1 MIPEKFL
8 TIKLSQFDY
17 LLPEE
22 RIAQK
27 PLEKRDESKLL
38 VYNKGEILNLSFQNL
53 PELLPANS
61 HLVLNNAKVI
71 PARLNFYRATGA
83 KIEVFLLE
91 PESPFNQ
98 MELALRVTDKCVWKC
113 MIGNLKRWKND
124 EILTLNL
131 NNKGN
136 EIFLKARL
144 FSEEKQLVELSWE
157 GNLPFSTI
165 LDLAGKTPLPP
176 YIKRDAEISDLSS
189 YQTVFAKQEG
199 AVAAPT
205 AGLHFSEKV
214 LEKIK
219 EKQIETTEVT
229 LYVGAGTF
237 APVNVESM
245 VDHEMHAEM
254 ISVTAES
261 IEELL
266 SDKVRVAVGTTSLR
280 TLESLYWIGVK
291 MYRNEPEPLTIE
303 KLYPY
308 QYSSLPLTWS
318 ESMIV
323 LKNYMHQMHLFSI
336 AAKTGIMIMPGYK
349 FTSVKALITNFHYP
363 NTTLMMLVAAFIG
376 DDWQKV
382 YKNALDND
390 YRFLSYGD
398 SSLLW
403 LNQN

>member
-8 TIKLSQFDY
+8 NLKLSDFDY
-17 LLPEE
+17 ILSEE

-38 VYNKGEILNLSFQNL
+38 VYKEGKILNLLFKEL
-53 PELLPANS
+53 PELLHLNS
-61 HLVLNNAKVI
+61 QLVLNNAKVI
-71 PARLNFYRATGA
+71 PARLSFYRATGA

-91 PESPFNQ
+91 PESPFTQ
-98 MELALRVTDKCVWKC
+98 MELALRVTGKCIWQC
-113 MIGNLKRWKND
+113 MIGNLKRWKYD
-124 EILTLNL
+124 EILTLKL
-131 NNKGN
+131 NDLVLNAK
-136 EIFLKARL
+136 L
-144 FSEEKQLVELSWE
+144 FSREKQLVELSWE
-157 GNLPFSTI
+157 GILPFSTI

-205 AGLHFSEKV
+205 AGLHFSEEV
-214 LEKIK
+214 LERLKNK
-219 EKQIETTEVT
+219 RIETTEVT

-237 APVNVESM
+237 APVNVETM

-254 ISVTAES
+254 ISVTAET

-266 SDKVRVAVGTTSLR
+266 EDKIRVAVGTTSLR
-280 TLESLYWIGVK
+280 TLESLYWMGVK
-291 MYRNEPEPLTIE
+291 IKKNEKEPLTIE

-308 QYSSLPLTWS
+308 QFSQLSLTWN
-318 ESMIV
+318 ESMRE
-323 LKNYMHQMHLFSI
+323 LKKYMIRTNLKVI
-336 AAKTGIMIMPGYK
+336 TAKTAIMIMPGYK

-363 NTTLMMLVAAFIG
+363 NTTLIMLVAAFIG

-382 YKNALDND
+382 YKNALEND

>member
-8 TIKLSQFDY
+8 TIKLSHFDF

-38 VYNKGEILNLSFQNL
+38 VYKEGKITNHVFNEIN
-53 PELLPANS
+53 ELLPTNS
-61 HLVLNNAKVI
+61 QLVLNNAKVI

-91 PESPFNQ
+91 PESPFTQ
-98 MELALRVTDKCVWKC
+98 MELALRVSDKCIWQC
-113 MIGNLKRWKND
+113 MIGNLKRWKED

-131 NNKGN
+131 KNQGH
-136 EIFLKARL
+136 EILLKAKL
-144 FSEEKQLVELSWE
+144 FSKEKQLVELSWE

-205 AGLHFSEKV
+205 AGLHFSEDV
-214 LEKIK
+214 LEKLK
-219 EKQIETTEVT
+219 KKQIETTEVT

-237 APVNVESM
+237 APVNVEAM

-254 ISVTAES
+254 ISVSAET

-266 SDKVRVAVGTTSLR
+266 KDKLRIAVGTTSLR
-280 TLESLYWIGVK
+280 TLESLYWMGVK
-291 MYRNEPEPLTIE
+291 MHRKEPNSLTIE

-308 QYSSLPLTWS
+308 QFSILPITWE
-318 ESMIV
+318 ESMKE
-323 LKNYMHQMHLFSI
+323 LKNYLQQMNLNVI
-336 AAKTGIMIMPGYK
+336 TAKTAIMIMPGYQ

-363 NTTLMMLVAAFIG
+363 NTTLIMLVAAFIG
-376 DDWQKV
+376 EDWQKV
-382 YKNALDND
+382 YKNALEHN

>member
-8 TIKLSQFDY
+8 NIKLSHFDY

-22 RIAQK
+22 RIAQN
-27 PLEKRDESKLL
+27 PLEKRDQSKLL
-38 VYNKGEILNLSFQNL
+38 VYQKGEITNHVFNEI
-53 PELLPANS
+53 PELLHLNS
-61 HLVLNNAKVI
+61 QLVLNNAKVI
-71 PARLNFYRATGA
+71 PARLSFYRATGA

-91 PESPFNQ
+91 PESPFTQ
-98 MELALRVTDKCVWKC
+98 MELALRVTGKCIWQC
-113 MIGNLKRWKND
+113 MIGNLKRWKDD
-124 EILTLNL
+124 EILTLKL
-131 NNKGN
+131 NDLVLNAK
-136 EIFLKARL
+136 L
-144 FSEEKQLVELSWE
+144 FSREKQLVELSWE

-205 AGLHFSEKV
+205 AGLHFSEEV
-214 LEKIK
+214 LEKLK
-219 EKQIETTEVT
+219 KRQIETTEVT

-237 APVNVESM
+237 APVNVETM

-254 ISVTAES
+254 ISVTAET

-266 SDKVRVAVGTTSLR
+266 EDKIRVAVGTTSLR

-291 MYRNEPEPLTIE
+291 IKKNEKEPLIIE

-308 QYSSLPLTWS
+308 QFSQLSLTWN
-318 ESMIV
+318 ESMRE
-323 LKNYMHQMHLFSI
+323 LKKYMIKTNLKVI
-336 AAKTGIMIMPGYK
+336 TAKTAIMIMPGYK

-363 NTTLMMLVAAFIG
+363 NTTLIMLVAAFIG

>member
-8 TIKLSQFDY
+8 NIKLSHFDY

-22 RIAQK
+22 RITQN
-27 PLEKRDESKLL
+27 PLEKRDQSKLL
-38 VYNKGEILNLSFQNL
+38 VYQKGEITNHVFNEI
-53 PELLPANS
+53 PELLHLNS
-61 HLVLNNAKVI
+61 QLVLNNAKVI
-71 PARLNFYRATGA
+71 PARLSFYRATGA

-91 PESPFNQ
+91 PESPFTQ
-98 MELALRVTDKCVWKC
+98 MELALRVTGKCIWQC
-113 MIGNLKRWKND
+113 MIGNLKRWKDD
-124 EILTLNL
+124 EILTLKL
-131 NNKGN
+131 NDLVLNAK
-136 EIFLKARL
+136 L
-144 FSEEKQLVELSWE
+144 FSREKQLVELSWE

-205 AGLHFSEKV
+205 AGLHFSEEV
-214 LEKIK
+214 LEKLK
-219 EKQIETTEVT
+219 KRQIETTEVT

-237 APVNVESM
+237 APVNVETM

-254 ISVTAES
+254 ISVTAET

-266 SDKVRVAVGTTSLR
+266 EDKIRVAVGTTSLR

-291 MYRNEPEPLTIE
+291 IKKNEKEPLIIE

-308 QYSSLPLTWS
+308 QFSQLSLTWN
-318 ESMIV
+318 ESMRE
-323 LKNYMHQMHLFSI
+323 LKKYMIKTNLKVI
-336 AAKTGIMIMPGYK
+336 TAKTAIMIMPGYK

-363 NTTLMMLVAAFIG
+363 NTTLIMLVAAFIG

>member
-8 TIKLSQFDY
+8 NIKLSHFDY

-22 RIAQK
+22 RIAQN
-27 PLEKRDESKLL
+27 PLEKRDQSKLL
-38 VYNKGEILNLSFQNL
+38 VYQKGEITNHVFNEI
-53 PELLPANS
+53 PELLPVNS
-61 HLVLNNAKVI
+61 QLVLNNAKVI
-71 PARLNFYRATGA
+71 PARLSFYRATGA

-91 PESPFNQ
+91 PESPFTQ
-98 MELALRVTDKCVWKC
+98 MELALRVTGKCIWQC
-113 MIGNLKRWKND
+113 MIGNLKRWKDD
-124 EILTLNL
+124 EILTLKL
-131 NNKGN
+131 NDLVLNAK
-136 EIFLKARL
+136 L
-144 FSEEKQLVELSWE
+144 FSREKQLVELSWE

-205 AGLHFSEKV
+205 AGLHFSEEV
-214 LEKIK
+214 LEKLK
-219 EKQIETTEVT
+219 KLQIETTEVT

-237 APVNVESM
+237 APVNVETM

-254 ISVTAES
+254 ISVTAET

-266 SDKVRVAVGTTSLR
+266 EDKIRVAVGTTSLR
-280 TLESLYWIGVK
+280 TLESLYWMGVK
-291 MYRNEPEPLTIE
+291 IKKNEKEPLTIE

-308 QYSSLPLTWS
+308 QFSQLSLTWN
-318 ESMIV
+318 ESMRE
-323 LKNYMHQMHLFSI
+323 LKKYMIKTNLKVI
-336 AAKTGIMIMPGYK
+336 TAKTAIMIMPGYK

-363 NTTLMMLVAAFIG
+363 NTTLIMLVTAFIG

-403 LNQN
+403 LNQI

>member
-280 TLESLYWIGVK
+280 TLESL
-291 MYRNEPEPLTIE
+291 
-303 KLYPY
+303 
-308 QYSSLPLTWS
+308 
-318 ESMIV
+318 
-323 LKNYMHQMHLFSI
+323 
-336 AAKTGIMIMPGYK
+336 
-349 FTSVKALITNFHYP
+349 
-363 NTTLMMLVAAFIG
+363 
-376 DDWQKV
+376 
-382 YKNALDND
+382 
-390 YRFLSYGD
+390 
-398 SSLLW
+398 
-403 LNQN
+403 